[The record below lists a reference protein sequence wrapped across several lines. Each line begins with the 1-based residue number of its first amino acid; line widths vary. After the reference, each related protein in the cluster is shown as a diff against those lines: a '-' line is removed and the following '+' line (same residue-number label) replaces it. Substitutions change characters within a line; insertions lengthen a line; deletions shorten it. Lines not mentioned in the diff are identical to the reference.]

1 MQICSFLGPQE
12 IIIILTIIPILFV
25 IPIVALIDILKS
37 KFDGNDKLIWVL
49 VVLFL
54 SVVGAILYFII
65 GQKQKI
71 KE

>member
-71 KE
+71 KK

>member
-12 IIIILTIIPILFV
+12 IIVILTIVPLLFV